1 MKPMKPKASYFVP
14 SHRGARGV
22 SRKPL
27 HVLID
32 DELREKLRKL
42 TKKLKASASEV
53 IRKLIAEA

>member
-1 MKPMKPKASYFVP
+1 MKRTQLSYFVP

-32 DELREKLRKL
+32 DELREKLLKL
-42 TKKLKASASEV
+42 TKKLKASASDV